1 MGRVTYLPLHVLN
14 KPNVFFISITN
25 LLLLWV
31 FSLLVIQ
38 GLLKHFF
45 PAEIRAIIDFCIY
58 KSVGFFQC
66 QFINK
71 MTEKKVLDSLSVWFL
86 DLREK
91 AVELENRTV
100 RMMRDMIN
108 LAR

>member
-1 MGRVTYLPLHVLN
+1 
-14 KPNVFFISITN
+14 
-25 LLLLWV
+25 
-31 FSLLVIQ
+31 
-38 GLLKHFF
+38 
-45 PAEIRAIIDFCIY
+45 
-58 KSVGFFQC
+58 
-66 QFINK
+66 